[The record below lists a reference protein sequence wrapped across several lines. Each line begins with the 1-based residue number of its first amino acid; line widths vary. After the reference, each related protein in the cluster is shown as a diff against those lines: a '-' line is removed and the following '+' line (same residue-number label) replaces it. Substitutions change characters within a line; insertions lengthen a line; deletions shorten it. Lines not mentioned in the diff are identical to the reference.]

1 MAEERPAFD
10 IMAGVRELLADSEP
24 LPGDPTPPANPFT
37 IPAGAWVSFDVGPG
51 GITAIT
57 QWTDGRPVDPEAEKA
72 ARKKRRVDRYQ
83 AIKSQYAAG
92 SMVELIAG
100 FSGTQAQVDDMRD
113 RRVVT
118 DWEYRARI
126 VPAVGM
132 AYAEMLREARYLA
145 GKMDDCVACGCDDC
159 ILRDLDQYGLKLD
172 DTLAAIQSLSKWLI
186 ARQ

>member
-24 LPGDPTPPANPFT
+24 LPGGPNPQTLFVD
-37 IPAGAWVSFDVGPG
+37 GAWFTVELQLPSAMELTTFRFQP
-51 GITAIT
+51 
-57 QWTDGRPVDPEAEKA
+57 PDPETEKN
-72 ARKKRRVDRYQ
+72 ARKKRRVETYGRMKAQ
-83 AIKSQYAAG
+83 HGVG
-92 SMVELIAG
+92 SMAELIAG
-100 FSGTQAQVDDMRD
+100 FCGTQAQVDDMRD
-113 RRVVT
+113 RRIVT

-145 GKMDDCVACGCDDC
+145 GQMDDAVACGCDDC
-159 ILRDLDQYGLKLD
+159 ILLDLDQYGLRLD

-186 ARQ
+186 SRQ